1 MSKLELQQVIDI
13 IKKSNYSLDTFPQYQ
28 FKPINTTHKLQLQ
41 EYSNKNIGNKTIEE
55 IEKLRYLI
63 DNKTKITSSII
74 ERYKLTNEHYIYG
87 IDKRDSFI
95 RSLLYIIDNSLINY
109 DKNEV
114 DKFICSLRNKM
125 GIELEK
131 KKYYQIYN
139 YRKCKYKK
147 DNIKDTLLNNKII
160 EDDVKHYLADYFK
173 LNIIVIN
180 SKLNTNYRIINQ
192 FSNIRGNCYLIEFE
206 NNIYQP
212 ILHNTDSIQYTKY
225 HLF

>member
-1 MSKLELQQVIDI
+1 MSKLELQQLIDI
-13 IKKSNYSLDTFPQYQ
+13 TDKSNYSLDTFPQYQ
-28 FKPINTTHKLQLQ
+28 FKPTNTKYNIILKEFT
-41 EYSNKNIGNKTIEE
+41 NTNIGNKHLVE
-55 IEKLRYLI
+55 EKLKYLI
-63 DNKTKITSSII
+63 DNKTNITKTII
-74 ERYKLTNEHYIYG
+74 DRYQLTNQHYIYG

-109 DKNEV
+109 DKNDV

-139 YRKCKYKK
+139 YRKHKYKK

-173 LNIIVIN
+173 VNIIVIN
-180 SKLNTNYRIINQ
+180 SKLNNNYRIINQ

-212 ILHNTDSIQYTKY
+212 ILHDNNSIQYTKNN
-225 HLF
+225 LF